1 MTIGSTDCHKFI
13 SLWAIEG
20 MARAGRALRKILETY
35 GISQTR
41 LAIEMRIP
49 SSNVNRWVNES
60 RDPSAE
66 AVAEIREALE
76 KMQPEAAEEFVRL
89 YLYAGED

>member
-13 SLWAIEG
+13 SLRAIEG
-20 MARAGRALRKILETY
+20 MARAGRALRKVLETY